1 MRDYMKALR
10 TRFSQEP
17 ELRSIREELKQA
29 YRKIKRKLTWKD
41 QEILLQLADPKI
53 EMREQISPAAF
64 ISGFQLDMGNARE
77 MEPYNFGDEEEE
89 RVRKRVVARY
99 TRVKN

>member
-89 RVRKRVVARY
+89 RKRQM
-99 TRVKN
+99 K